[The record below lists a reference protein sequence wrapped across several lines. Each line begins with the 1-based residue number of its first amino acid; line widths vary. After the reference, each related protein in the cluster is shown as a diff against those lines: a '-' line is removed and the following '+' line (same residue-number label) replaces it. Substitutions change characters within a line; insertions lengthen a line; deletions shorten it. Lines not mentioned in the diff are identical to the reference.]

1 MLPVLVIFFRESLE
15 ASLIV
20 GIILAYLYRIGRPD
34 RVRPVWL
41 GVTAAVAVD
50 LGVALA
56 SYHVIRQYD
65 GSRLQTGLE
74 GTTYF
79 IATIMLTAMSFWMQQ
94 QSHDLKVSLEGQVAA
109 ALRRGSVVA
118 LVLLSAVTVGR
129 EGLETVFF
137 TLAIV
142 FSAALNLGSLVVGAG
157 VGLLLG
163 LGTCYAVYRLGRR
176 VPLGLFFKVLG
187 ILLLVFAGALLA
199 GGIEDYQAL
208 GWIPVGTHVL
218 WNTSHWLSEDSLTG
232 DILHNFFGYA
242 DQPSILQFGAWFAFL
257 AVSLTLYARGE
268 RRPRPAMS
276 RQLESSASS

>member
-94 QSHDLKVSLEGQVAA
+94 QSHDLK
-109 ALRRGSVVA
+109 
-118 LVLLSAVTVGR
+118 
-129 EGLETVFF
+129 
-137 TLAIV
+137 
-142 FSAALNLGSLVVGAG
+142 
-157 VGLLLG
+157 
-163 LGTCYAVYRLGRR
+163 
-176 VPLGLFFKVLG
+176 
-187 ILLLVFAGALLA
+187 
-199 GGIEDYQAL
+199 
-208 GWIPVGTHVL
+208 
-218 WNTSHWLSEDSLTG
+218 
-232 DILHNFFGYA
+232 
-242 DQPSILQFGAWFAFL
+242 
-257 AVSLTLYARGE
+257 
-268 RRPRPAMS
+268 
-276 RQLESSASS
+276 